1 MAVNKFFWTAVLSF
15 DAVYLPV
22 LLLVQNKRK
31 KTNTVLFICFVSL
44 KNKNI
49 KRAHVTMPSI
59 ACTQNDF

>member
-31 KTNTVLFICFVSL
+31 KL
-44 KNKNI
+44 
-49 KRAHVTMPSI
+49 
-59 ACTQNDF
+59 TQCYSFALLA